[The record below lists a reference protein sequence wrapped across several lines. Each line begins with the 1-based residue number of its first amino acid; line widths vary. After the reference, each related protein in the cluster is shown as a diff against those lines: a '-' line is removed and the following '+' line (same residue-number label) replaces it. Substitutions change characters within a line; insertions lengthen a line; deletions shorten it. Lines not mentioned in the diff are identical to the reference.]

1 MAKRLQ
7 NYYEA
12 LGTPEDA
19 SPLAIKTAFEGRM
32 RALAA
37 QGADPADKER
47 LAEENLLKA
56 ALAVLSDPEKRD
68 RYDEQLARSEL
79 KEEQVSHLKPWIAAG
94 VVAVLLVGSLTYYAV
109 HRAGVR
115 ERIRLEQERISLDA
129 ERARV
134 RAAAE
139 QASAVEAE
147 NAMLTAQERREA
159 EERRRVE
166 RERSNYNAEQRI
178 DEFQARIEEN
188 ARRYRDANARRE
200 QEYADQRERSAAE
213 QERRAAQFA
222 VERNKEYLRTL
233 EAEEQAARNA
243 RYMRALEEE
252 NARRAR
258 EAAAAAEANTPLD
271 PRVRRKPD
279 PPKDPSKD
287 SK

>member
-12 LGTPEDA
+12 LGISEDA
-19 SPLAIKTAFEGRM
+19 SLQAIKTAFDGRM
-32 RALAA
+32 RALEA
-37 QGADPADKER
+37 QGADPTDKER

-56 ALAVLSDPEKRD
+56 ALAVLSNPEKRD
-68 RYDEQLARSEL
+68 RYDEQLARSQL

-94 VVAVLLVGSLTYYAV
+94 VVAVLLVGSLAYYAV

-115 ERIRLEQERISLDA
+115 ERIRLEEERIALEA
-129 ERARV
+129 ERAKV

-139 QASAVEAE
+139 QASAIEAE
-147 NAMLTAQERREA
+147 NSMLTAQERREA
-159 EERRRVE
+159 EERRRMEHE
-166 RERSNYNAEQRI
+166 RANYNEQSRW
-178 DEFQARIEEN
+178 DEHQARIEEN

-200 QEYADQRERSAAE
+200 QDWAEQRERSAAE

-258 EAAAAAEANTPLD
+258 EAAAAEAANTPLD